1 MKNLK
6 HFLPILAI
14 LSISSII
21 TACLSNDGDES
32 HVYGVSTWYSK
43 DSVVGGSHYLFNV
56 EARATNGTLTEMNI
70 SSYDPIQGLKDLA
83 KVPLSGTKYTYEYD
97 YLVPILADSVT
108 EVQLRV
114 QIKNSEGE
122 TWNATKYLK
131 VFTSDFRLK
140 EITGLLI
147 YEEPTNNPN
156 RPNALNLMGGG
167 AQPIVT
173 MLETKDS
180 IKNVVASFDPLS
192 GDDMSCAFYTLSQE
206 KNYNVYMAKM
216 SNFDYAGATY
226 KSVLNAFQ
234 NAADLGRGVSNLK
247 ENDIVIVG
255 LIDGNS
261 LRTPLAAVRIVRIL
275 DEAGKE
281 DDRYEL
287 NVKTMQRQ
295 Q

>member
-56 EARATNGTLTEMNI
+56 EAHATNGTLTEMNI
-70 SSYDPIQGLKDLA
+70 SSYDPIQGLRDLT

-122 TWNATKYLK
+122 TWNGTKYLK

-147 YEEPTNNPN
+147 YEKPSINH
-156 RPNALNLMGGG
+156 PNALNFMGGG

-173 MLETKDS
+173 TFEEKDS
-180 IKNVVASFDPLS
+180 IKNFVAEYDRLEG
-192 GDDMSCAFYTLSQE
+192 GDDISCAFYTLSQE

-234 NAADLGRGVSNLK
+234 NAADLGRGVNKLK
-247 ENDIVIVG
+247 QGDIVIVG

-261 LRTPLAAVRIVRIL
+261 LRTPLAAVRIVRII

-281 DDRYEL
+281 NDCYEL

>member
-21 TACLSNDGDES
+21 TACLTNDGDES

-131 VFTSDFRLK
+131 VFTSDYRLK
-140 EITGLLI
+140 EITGLVI
-147 YEEPTNNPN
+147 YEQPTLTH
-156 RPNALNLMGGG
+156 PNALNLMGGG

-173 MLETKDS
+173 TLEEKDS
-180 IKNVVASFDPLS
+180 IKNVVAYYDRLEG
-192 GDDMSCAFYTLSQE
+192 GDEMSCAFYTLSQE

-234 NAADLGRGVSNLK
+234 NAADLGRNVTDLK
-247 ENDIVIVG
+247 QGDIVIVG

-281 DDRYEL
+281 NDCYEL

>member
-56 EARATNGTLTEMNI
+56 EAHATNGTLTEMNI

-131 VFTSDFRLK
+131 VFTSDYRLK
-140 EITGLLI
+140 EIAGLVI

-192 GDDMSCAFYTLSQE
+192 GDDMSYAFHTESQE

-234 NAADLGRGVSNLK
+234 NAADLGRGVNDLK
-247 ENDIVIVG
+247 PGDIVIVG

-281 DDRYEL
+281 NDCYEL

>member
-56 EARATNGTLTEMNI
+56 EAHATNGTLTEMNI

-147 YEEPTNNPN
+147 YEKPSINH
-156 RPNALNLMGGG
+156 PNALNFMGGG

-173 MLETKDS
+173 TFEEKDS
-180 IKNVVASFDPLS
+180 IKNFVAEYDRLEG
-192 GDDMSCAFYTLSQE
+192 GDDISCAFYTLSQE

-234 NAADLGRGVSNLK
+234 NAADLGRGVNKLK
-247 ENDIVIVG
+247 QGDIVIVG

-261 LRTPLAAVRIVRIL
+261 LRTPLAAVRIVRII

-281 DDRYEL
+281 NDCYEL

>member
-56 EARATNGTLTEMNI
+56 EAHATNGTLTEMNI

-147 YEEPTNNPN
+147 YEKPSIN
-156 RPNALNLMGGG
+156 RPNALNFMGGG

-173 MLETKDS
+173 TVEEKDS
-180 IKNVVASFDPLS
+180 IKNFIAYYDEQT
-192 GDDMSCAFYTLSQE
+192 GDAMSKAFYTKSQE

-226 KSVLNAFQ
+226 KSVLNACQ

-281 DDRYEL
+281 NDCYEL

>member
-56 EARATNGTLTEMNI
+56 EAHATNGTLTEMNI

-147 YEEPTNNPN
+147 YEKPSINH
-156 RPNALNLMGGG
+156 PNALNFMGGG
-167 AQPIVT
+167 AQPINT
-173 MLETKDS
+173 TLEEKDS
-180 IKNVVASFDPLS
+180 IKNLIAYYDRLEG
-192 GDDMSCAFYTLSQE
+192 GDDISRAFYTLSQE

-226 KSVLNAFQ
+226 KSVRNAFQ
-234 NAADLGRGVSNLK
+234 NAADLGRSVTDLK
-247 ENDIVIVG
+247 QGDIVIVG

-261 LRTPLAAVRIVRIL
+261 VRTPLAAVRIVRIL

-281 DDRYEL
+281 KDCYEL

>member
-14 LSISSII
+14 LSICSII
-21 TACLSNDGDES
+21 TGCLSNDGDES

-56 EARATNGTLTEMNI
+56 EARATSGTLTEMNI
-70 SSYDPIQGLKDLA
+70 SSYDPIQGLRDLT

-147 YEEPTNNPN
+147 YEKPSIN
-156 RPNALNLMGGG
+156 RPNALNFMGGG

-173 MLETKDS
+173 EAEAKDS
-180 IKNVVASFDPLS
+180 IKNFIAYYDEQT
-192 GDDMSCAFYTLSQE
+192 GDAMSKAFYTLSQE

-226 KSVLNAFQ
+226 KSVRNAFQ
-234 NAADLGRGVSNLK
+234 NAADLGRSVTDLK
-247 ENDIVIVG
+247 QGDIVIVG

-261 LRTPLAAVRIVRIL
+261 LRTPLAAVRIVRII

-281 DDRYEL
+281 NDCYEL